1 VRGAR
6 GGTREAGEEV
16 GEEGWDLRAKGRLT
30 EAGDETAAM
39 TVKGA
44 ARTRI
49 ERKRRRGSMGKGV
62 GNGGGEGEVE
72 FTREKEGR
80 HLSRVHSEG
89 ERVSFAGGGKSAG
102 AIVHDD
108 DGRIFFCFFEKR

>member
-1 VRGAR
+1 
-6 GGTREAGEEV
+6 
-16 GEEGWDLRAKGRLT
+16 
-30 EAGDETAAM
+30 
-39 TVKGA
+39 
-44 ARTRI
+44 
-49 ERKRRRGSMGKGV
+49 MGKGV